1 MTKILTYEN
10 GLRVAVCTVPGVRS
24 VASGFWIGVGS
35 GYENAANNGIS
46 HFTEHVNFKGT
57 SKYSSFDISNRFEHF
72 GANFNAFT
80 SKECTCYYVKSI
92 DEYTDGC
99 FELLSDILLDS
110 VYPPEELDKERKV
123 IVEEINMVEDTP
135 EDICYDEIATA
146 VYGETGLGKTILGP
160 VENVLSF
167 KKTDV
172 DKFVSEY
179 YSPKNT
185 VITFSGNITESN
197 ADALVRKYV
206 LPRYKNTYPEVVG
219 NTDNFGCRVYR
230 ERVKDFEQLNI
241 ALAFPSIPFGDDAFT
256 VQAALNVILGGGMSS
271 RLFQS
276 VREQKGLA
284 YSVFSSPSGYK
295 STGTFNIYLN
305 ISKQN
310 TEKTL
315 EAVKTEIDG
324 LKKNGITDEE
334 LERTKVQLK
343 SALVFAS
350 ESVQSIMS
358 ACGKQ
363 LLLTGKPYDV
373 DQRISAIDAITKM
386 QVDDFASQ
394 YLDYS
399 KMSAAYVG
407 KAVNVDLLK
416 IF

>member
-1 MTKILTYEN
+1 MTRILNYEN

-57 SKYSSFDISNRFEHF
+57 SKYSAFDISNRFEHF

-110 VYPPEELDKERKV
+110 VYPPYELDKERKV

-146 VYGETGLGKTILGP
+146 VYGTTGLGKTILGP
-160 VENVLSF
+160 VENVLTF
-167 KKTDV
+167 KKADV
-172 DKFVSEY
+172 DKFVSGY

-185 VITFSGNITESN
+185 VITFSGNITESS

-206 LPRYKNTYPEVVG
+206 LPRYKSSYPEISR
-219 NTDNFGCRVYR
+219 TADSFKYRVYR
-230 ERVKDFEQLNI
+230 ERVKDFEQSNI
-241 ALAFPSIPFGDDAFT
+241 ALAFPSISFDDDTFT

-295 STGTFNIYLN
+295 NTGTFNIYLN

-310 TEKTL
+310 TVKTL
-315 EAVKTEIDG
+315 EAVKSEIDE

-358 ACGKQ
+358 SCGKQ
-363 LLLTGKPYDV
+363 LLLTGKPYEV
-373 DQRISAIDAITKM
+373 DQKIAEIDAITKK
-386 QVDDFASQ
+386 QVDDFAVR

-407 KAVNVDLLK
+407 KDINVDLLK

>member
-10 GLRVAVCTVPGVRS
+10 GLRVAVCYVPGVRS

-57 SKYSSFDISNRFEHF
+57 SKHSAFDISNRFEHL

-80 SKECTCYYVKSI
+80 GKECTCYYVKSV
-92 DEYTDGC
+92 DEYAEGC
-99 FELLSDILLDS
+99 FELLSDIMLDS

-146 VYGETGLGKTILGP
+146 TFGDTGLGKTILGP

-167 KKTDV
+167 KKADV

-185 VITFSGNITESN
+185 VITFSGNVTESG
-197 ADALVRKYV
+197 ADVLVRKYV
-206 LPRYKNTYPEVVG
+206 LPRYKTAYPKVADEKDG
-219 NTDNFGCRVYR
+219 FNYRVYR
-230 ERVKDFEQLNI
+230 EKIKDFEQSNI
-241 ALAFPSIPFGDDAFT
+241 ALSFPSIAFGDEDFI
-256 VQAALNVILGGGMSS
+256 VQSVLNVILGAGMSS

-284 YSVFSSPSGYK
+284 YSVFSSPSAYK
-295 STGTFNIYLN
+295 NIGTFNVYLN

-315 EAVKTEIDG
+315 EAVKTELDA
-324 LKKNGITDEE
+324 LKNNGITDEE

-343 SALVFAS
+343 SALVFAG

-358 ACGKQ
+358 SCGKQ

-373 DQRISAIDAITKM
+373 DARIAAIDAITKA
-386 QVDDFASQ
+386 QVNDFAVRCF
-394 YLDYS
+394 DYS
-399 KMSAAYVG
+399 KMCAAYVG
-407 KAVNVDLLK
+407 KAINVDLLE